1 VGRRRGGGGEEE
13 ELYEEEGEGE
23 DIDDEWIQRT
33 EEEWHGHGEE
43 EYYICM
49 VAARSYIKEHSQPT
63 FSV

>member
-1 VGRRRGGGGEEE
+1 MQQQQ
-13 ELYEEEGEGE
+13 LYEEEGEGE
-23 DIDDEWIQRT
+23 DIDDEWIQHT